1 MNDASAARYRTV
13 GALCAA
19 AAAMLFASKGIF
31 AKFAYARGV
40 SFELLVIVRALIALP
55 LFWGF
60 ALLRESA
67 GTIRGT
73 RWKAIGAAA
82 FAGVLCYYVG
92 AVIDFYALTL
102 IDASIERVLIFS
114 YPAMVVFLDAA
125 IRRRP
130 PSRSVLAAALITWI
144 GVFFSVGGF
153 DAREIRENLLG
164 AACVL
169 LAAATYAIYFMVG
182 ERYTREIGAS
192 RFTLFAMTAATLAL
206 VAHAAIRGTA
216 AQVPALDHASW
227 ALLLGLGV
235 LCMFVPA
242 LLQAEGVRRIGAQ
255 RGAIVSTAGPP
266 TTLVL
271 AWVFFGERLTLMQ
284 FFGMALIVAGIL
296 SLELARI
303 ARRRLAD

>member
-1 MNDASAARYRTV
+1 
-13 GALCAA
+13 
-19 AAAMLFASKGIF
+19 MLFASKGIF
-31 AKFAYARGV
+31 AKFAYAHGV
-40 SFELLVIVRALIALP
+40 SFELLVIVRALVALP

-92 AVIDFYALTL
+92 AVVDFYALTL

-114 YPAMVVFLDAA
+114 YPAMVVFLDAT
-125 IRRRP
+125 IRRRW
-130 PSRSVLAAALITWI
+130 PSRSVVAAALITWV

-153 DAREIRENLLG
+153 DTREIRENLLG

-169 LAAATYAIYFMVG
+169 FSAATYAIYFMVG

-192 RFTLFAMTAATLAL
+192 RFTLFAMSAATLAL
-206 VAHAAIRGTA
+206 VVHAAVRGTA
-216 AQVPALDHASW
+216 TQLSSVDQTSW

-255 RGAIVSTAGPP
+255 QGAIVSTAGPP
-266 TTLVL
+266 TTLLL
-271 AWVFFGERLTLMQ
+271 AWIFFGERLTPMQ

-296 SLELARI
+296 SLELARL
-303 ARRRLAD
+303 ARRRGDG